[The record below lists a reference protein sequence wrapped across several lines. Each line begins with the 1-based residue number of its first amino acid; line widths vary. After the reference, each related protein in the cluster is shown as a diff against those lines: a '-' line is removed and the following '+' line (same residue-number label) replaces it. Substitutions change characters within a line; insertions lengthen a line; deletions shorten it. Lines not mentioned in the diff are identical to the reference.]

1 MTPLKRMF
9 KFIPK
14 PSAEAII
21 LTKII
26 LYSMSGFISIIR
38 KAQSMLEMWGKG
50 ELPEDFDRG

>member
-1 MTPLKRMF
+1 MNLRNRIYS
-9 KFIPK
+9 FIPK
-14 PSAEAII
+14 PSAETII

-26 LYSMSGFISIIR
+26 LYSMSGFISMIR